1 MAAEMAAASC
11 VTWVSIVAS
20 SPNEMRPICAAH
32 EESVKA
38 EATALL
44 RQLVALKR
52 TEVELMQQGVVQNAG
67 HAVCDDALLQRIA
80 HQLGVSQL

>member
-1 MAAEMAAASC
+1 MVSRELFRIVHQQVFEASGHPL
-11 VTWVSIVAS
+11 V
-20 SPNEMRPICAAH
+20 CAAH